1 MPHHAEPAAAR
12 FLACCDRRAVNHS
25 ERLPEPTPLE
35 RWVGEG
41 GWLVDLLLPSTDAG
55 VAVQAVVLA
64 VVFGLLVR
72 PARRLGLLQLWAGVV
87 VFTAGLFVLRGAH

>member
-1 MPHHAEPAAAR
+1 MDPSSPP
-12 FLACCDRRAVNHS
+12 
-25 ERLPEPTPLE
+25 RLPEPTRVE

-55 VAVQAVVLA
+55 VAVQAVILSG
-64 VVFGLLVR
+64 VFGLLFL
-72 PARRLGLLQLWAGVV
+72 PARRLGLLQLWVGIV